1 MQNVTPCVDI
11 LSFPRCLTRLNSFTK
26 EMLMEKEKIDRINF
40 LAKKKKEEGLAE
52 DELKEQRQLYEEYLE
67 GYRRN
72 LRSTL
77 GNTVIERPDGTRES
91 LTKKN

>member
-1 MQNVTPCVDI
+1 
-11 LSFPRCLTRLNSFTK
+11 
-26 EMLMEKEKIDRINF
+26 MEKKKIDRINF
-40 LAKKKKEEGLAE
+40 LAKKKKEEGLTE
-52 DELKEQRQLYEEYLE
+52 NELKEQKALYEEYLE

-91 LTKKN
+91 LSKKK

>member
-1 MQNVTPCVDI
+1 
-11 LSFPRCLTRLNSFTK
+11 
-26 EMLMEKEKIDRINF
+26 MLMEKEKIDRINF
-40 LAKKKKEEGLAE
+40 LAKKKKEEGLSE

-91 LTKKN
+91 LTRKK

>member
-1 MQNVTPCVDI
+1 
-11 LSFPRCLTRLNSFTK
+11 
-26 EMLMEKEKIDRINF
+26 MEKEKIDRINF
-40 LAKKKKEEGLAE
+40 LARKKKKEGLTE
-52 DELKEQRQLYEEYLE
+52 DELKEQKALYEEYLE

-91 LTKKN
+91 LSKKK

>member
-1 MQNVTPCVDI
+1 
-11 LSFPRCLTRLNSFTK
+11 
-26 EMLMEKEKIDRINF
+26 MEKEKIDRINF
-40 LAKKKKEEGLAE
+40 LAKKKKEEGLSE

-77 GNTVIERPDGTRES
+77 GNTVIERPDGTREK
-91 LTKKN
+91 LTNKS